1 MSFNDFTHE
10 MNSYD
15 ILLWN
20 FIDKEQFIDDYTMDK
35 YVIDSKVKL
44 GTNFHPLEDGH
55 RKWTKI
61 LLEKINE
68 I

>member
-1 MSFNDFTHE
+1 MSFNNFTNE
-10 MNSYD
+10 MDNYN

-20 FIDKEQFIDDYTMDK
+20 FIDKEQFIDDYTMDE
-35 YVIDSKVKL
+35 YVINNKVKL
-44 GTNFHPLEDGH
+44 GNKYHPLEEGH